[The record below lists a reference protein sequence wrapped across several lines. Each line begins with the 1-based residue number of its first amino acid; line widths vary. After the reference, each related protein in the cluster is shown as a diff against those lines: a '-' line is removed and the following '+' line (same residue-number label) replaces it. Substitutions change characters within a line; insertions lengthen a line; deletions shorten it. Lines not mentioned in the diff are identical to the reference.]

1 MLTFELPR
9 LSSNFLGL
17 CTIPTEV
24 SEMKKIGELLV
35 SWVMFVHGDGGL
47 TENYPWLSVTVN
59 LARFWTTSGYF
70 GPFWGILGHFG
81 VFWATLGYFGPLW
94 GILGH
99 FGVFWATLG
108 YFGPLWGILGHFG
121 VFWATLG
128 YFGPLRG
135 ILGHFGVFW
144 ATRWGILGHNP
155 INNNNNDDKN
165 IQQQGCVHI
174 P

>member
-59 LARFWTTSGYF
+59 LARFWATSGYF

-81 VFWATLGYFGPLW
+81 VFWATSGYFGPLW

-99 FGVFWATLG
+99 QVG
-108 YFGPLWGILGHFG
+108 YFGP
-121 VFWATLG
+121 
-128 YFGPLRG
+128 
-135 ILGHFGVFW
+135 
-144 ATRWGILGHNP
+144 
-155 INNNNNDDKN
+155 
-165 IQQQGCVHI
+165 
-174 P
+174 

>member
-47 TENYPWLSVTVN
+47 TENYPWLSV
-59 LARFWTTSGYF
+59 SKF
-70 GPFWGILGHFG
+70 GQVLGHFG
-81 VFWATLGYFGPLW
+81 VFWAILGYFGPLW

-121 VFWATLG
+121 VFWATSG
-128 YFGPLRG
+128 YFGPL
-135 ILGHFGVFW
+135 
-144 ATRWGILGHNP
+144 WGILGHQVGYFGP
-155 INNNNNDDKN
+155 
-165 IQQQGCVHI
+165 
-174 P
+174 